1 MRGATSASP
10 SGARSATFQLTLPVR
25 GATSTPKTPSDRLS
39 VSTHAPRAGSDRSQ
53 ASAISVDG
61 VSTHAPRAGSDG
73 RILPLFI
80 LNVKHAFFRALM
92 ARSTQNTPCFLF
104 TVLSMFIV
112 KVSRPARIRRGRSDS
127 LRFAR
132 QSERLVRKLSP
143 RRFFHERRPV
153 LMHRSGEKPQRMSG
167 ASTSNARSTP
177 K

>member
-1 MRGATSASP
+1 MKVPGVSQREG
-10 SGARSATFQLTLPVR
+10 FQLTLPVR
-25 GATSTPKTPSDRLS
+25 GATRNPPTRRRRWRFQLTLPVRGATPRPSPDFFEST
-39 VSTHAPRAGSDRSQ
+39 
-53 ASAISVDG
+53 

-153 LMHRSGEKPQRMSG
+153 LMHRSGESLRE
-167 ASTSNARSTP
+167 
-177 K
+177 